1 MRPHEV
7 DVLDTSRSKSSIIW
21 ALAWPAILEQV
32 LQVMVNYVD
41 SAMVGRL
48 GAEATASISLNIS
61 TIWLVNGFMNS
72 IAIGFAILMAHAI
85 GSRHT
90 DRAEHIIRQAIL
102 TEAVLGLLQAI
113 LVSLISLALPTW
125 MGADPAIRQSS
136 TDYLFFIALG
146 YLSTQLM
153 IGVSTLLRL
162 SGDTCTP
169 LLLNGLNNVLNI
181 VCNLF
186 FIFDEFHLGN
196 TIVHGLGFG
205 VAGAAMA
212 TSLAATITA
221 ILLLCAISRK
231 SRYVHLAWKASWH
244 IDSHLEMQGFR
255 LSVPIIF
262 ERCTLS
268 LGQIVLTAMV
278 TGLGIT
284 ALAAHYLANTAEQL
298 SFLPPSGFATA
309 ATTLVAQSLGACRPG
324 LAKDYADTCIKRGFG
339 LMLCMA
345 TLMFIFAPQLLSLF
359 SADLAV
365 ITLGA
370 FVLRIEAFGDPGL
383 SMQQLVGGVLR
394 GAGDTRMPFL
404 ISFLGMWVV
413 RLPLAWGL
421 IHFLHLGLEAVWIAM
436 MADLAIRGIV
446 SFTYY
451 RKGRWTHALHMQP
464 QS

>member
-186 FIFDEFHLGN
+186 FIFDKFHLGN

-309 ATTLVAQSLGACRPG
+309 ATTLVAQSL
-324 LAKDYADTCIKRGFG
+324 
-339 LMLCMA
+339 MLCMA

>member
-7 DVLDTSRSKSSIIW
+7 DVLDSSRSKSSIIW

-85 GSRHT
+85 GSRHI
-90 DRAEHIIRQAIL
+90 DRAEHVIRQAVQ
-102 TEAVLGLLQAI
+102 TEAILGLLQTV

-125 MGADPAIRQSS
+125 MGADPSIRQSS

-162 SGDTCTP
+162 SGDTGTP

-181 VCNLF
+181 VFNLF

-196 TIVHGLGFG
+196 HTVHGLGFG

-212 TSLAATITA
+212 TSLAATITTV
-221 ILLLCAISRK
+221 LLFFAISQK
-231 SRYVHLAWKASWH
+231 SRHVHLAWRASWR
-244 IDSHLEMQGFR
+244 IDPHLEKQGFR

-309 ATTLVAQSLGACRPG
+309 ATTLVAQSLGAGRPD

-345 TLMFIFAPQLLSLF
+345 TLMFMFAPRLLSLF
-359 SADLAV
+359 STDLAV

-383 SMQQLVGGVLR
+383 SMQQLVSGVLR

-413 RLPLAWGL
+413 RLPLAWCL

-436 MADLAIRGIV
+436 MTDLAIRGIV
-446 SFTYY
+446 SFIYY
-451 RKGRWTHALHMQP
+451 RKGRWMHVLHMQP